1 MMDTPSVKPCAVAS
15 AAFLS
20 NGVAAIS
27 TTSFTR
33 VAKASRKPVVTSVP
47 CRAIPLARVA
57 GYERVQAEGT
67 EKRTGGGDFTRIV
80 LICGFETFN
89 LATYKAAAEGVKGKG
104 IDVVVMTDKDL
115 ERRDESVQRALSN
128 ADVVFCS
135 LIFDYDQVEWLR
147 GLLPEGGVV
156 FVFESALELMG
167 ETRVGSFKMKTG
179 GGGGGM
185 PTAVQAV
192 LRKLGLMGREED
204 KLAGYLSLLKT
215 APKLLKFVPGGMA
228 RDLRHWLSVYA
239 FWNAGGTDN
248 VVAMLE
254 YIRGEIL
261 ERGEWEKKDVV
272 QIPNVGL
279 VHPARPG
286 FFFEHPA
293 EYVQWYVTKYPERK
307 AWSRVGVLLY
317 RKHVVSNL
325 AYIPQLIQYFEEA
338 ELIPLP
344 VFITGV
350 EAHIIVRDY
359 FTSVFKE
366 KARERGER
374 LYGSYRRGK
383 TATVDAVV
391 STIG

>member
-1 MMDTPSVKPCAVAS
+1 MDMQPAKPSGSAM

-20 NGVAAIS
+20 SSIAAIS
-27 TTSFTR
+27 TSSFTR
-33 VAKASRKPVVTSVP
+33 VAKTSSKLVLRTVP
-47 CRAIPLARVA
+47 CRATPVARVA
-57 GYERVQAEGT
+57 GYERVRA
-67 EKRTGGGDFTRIV
+67 EKRENRIGGEDLTRIV

-89 LATYKAAAEGVKGKG
+89 LATYKTAAGSVKEKG
-104 IDVVVMTDKDL
+104 IDVAVLTDKDL
-115 ERRDESVQRALSN
+115 ERRDESVQQVLSN

-147 GLLPEGGVV
+147 GLLPAGGVV

-185 PTAVQAV
+185 PKAVQAV

-215 APKLLKFVPGGMA
+215 APKLLKFVPGGVA
-228 RDLRHWLSVYA
+228 RDLRHWMSVYA
-239 FWNAGGTDN
+239 FWNAGGSDN

-261 ERGEWEKKDVV
+261 ERGKWERKDVV

-279 VHPARPG
+279 VHPARPD

-293 EYVQWYVTKYPERK
+293 EYVQWYVEKYPKRK

-317 RKHVVSNL
+317 RKHVVSKL
-325 AYIPQLIQYFEEA
+325 AYIPQLISYFEEA
-338 ELIPLP
+338 ELIPIP

-359 FTSVFKE
+359 FTSAFKD
-366 KARERGER
+366 KTRETGER

-383 TATVDAVV
+383 TAKVDAVV